1 MAFLGGREIFANFAG
16 VTYIHII
23 ISVAMKSVFQKMS
36 ALLTVFAVMFAFTLT
51 SCGDDDPEPA
61 PQPVSNE
68 SIELY
73 YSLALDQTWWD
84 FFDIE
89 VTYTTA
95 DGEVVTTTPERN
107 WNYVASA
114 KYDEAPS
121 ACRFMVTAT
130 PKASQP
136 AIDEDAVYDLG
147 GGYNFTAFSIK
158 DNDPQKG
165 VIAIGG
171 TSLHLSAPGSKFP
184 DYAARSHDIVNNSW
198 TIKK

>member
-1 MAFLGGREIFANFAG
+1 
-16 VTYIHII
+16 
-23 ISVAMKSVFQKMS
+23 MKSVFQKMA
-36 ALLTVFAVMFAFTLT
+36 ALLTVFAMMFAFTLT
-51 SCGDDDPEPA
+51 SCGDDDGPDPD
-61 PQPVSNE
+61 PQPVSTE

-73 YSLALDQTWWD
+73 YSLDLDQTWWD

-95 DGEVVTTTPERN
+95 DGKVVTTTPERN

-114 KYDEAPS
+114 KYDEAP
-121 ACRFMVTAT
+121 ATCKFMVRAT

-136 AIDEDAVYDLG
+136 AIDEDAIYNLG

-165 VIAIGG
+165 VIVVGG

-184 DYAARSHDIVNNSW
+184 DYASRSHDIVNNSW

>member
-1 MAFLGGREIFANFAG
+1 
-16 VTYIHII
+16 
-23 ISVAMKSVFQKMS
+23 MKSVFQKIS
-36 ALLTVFAVMFAFTLT
+36 ALLTVFAMMFAFTLT
-51 SCGDDDPEPA
+51 SCDIGPEPA
-61 PQPVSNE
+61 PQTLHTD
-68 SIELY
+68 SIELD
-73 YSLALDQTWWD
+73 YSLVLDQTWWD

-95 DGEVVTTTPERN
+95 DGKVVTTTPERN
-107 WNYVASA
+107 WNYDAFV

-121 ACRFMVTAT
+121 ACRFMVRAT

-136 AIDEDAVYDLG
+136 AIDEDAVYNLG
-147 GGYNFTAFSIK
+147 GGYQFTAFYVK
-158 DNDPQKG
+158 DDYAPKCMI
-165 VIAIGG
+165 VVGG